1 MKKLKKFI
9 SLLLLISI
17 LTTQTGINIFAQ
29 ENSLTNSTY
38 SDYIIIEGQKYSADD
53 FAQYLSQFNAEEC
66 KIETEVESRILA
78 GAVGVYFVPGVGEIA
93 LLTTG
98 TVVLLGT
105 AYHVGNKIYHAAV
118 NWIHKSSSSSA
129 KDRADNAADKIPN
142 KLKVDDKHVDLDD
155 FVDKYGNTPKDKNS
169 GTFRS
174 KTDKRYTIEKDTAG
188 HTGYD
193 GTTKKWKINYND
205 KRFGSLNEEGKVIGD

>member
-17 LTTQTGINIFAQ
+17 LTTQTGISIFAQ
-29 ENSLTNSTY
+29 ENSLINTTC
-38 SDYIIIEGQKYSADD
+38 SDYIIIEGQKYNSDE
-53 FAQYLSQFNAEEC
+53 FVQYLNQFNAEEC
-66 KIETEVESRILA
+66 KVETETEPRIL
-78 GAVGVYFVPGVGEIA
+78 GGTVGIYFVPGIGEIA
-93 LLTTG
+93 LLATG

-105 AYHVGNKIYHAAV
+105 AYHVGNKIYHAV
-118 NWIHKSSSSSA
+118 VDWIHESKSSSA
-129 KDRADNAADKIPN
+129 KDRADNAADKVPN

-155 FVDKYGNTPKDKNS
+155 FVDKYGNTPKDKSS

-205 KRFGSLNEEGKVIGD
+205 KR